1 MVVGVLRLTL
11 YIHGAASL
19 KDKRQ
24 VLRKVTDRLRSRFNV
39 GVAEVGDNDVWQR
52 AVVGIVAVANDHSFI
67 NEVLDKC
74 ARDAGAIAEIV
85 NREMEIETYSEM
97 YGDAFGQKPDLS
109 EAASGFGLQASGQ
122 NGEAASGFGLRASG
136 QKPESSGP
144 PDPDEPSEDWLRDED
159 FDK

>member
-11 YIHGAASL
+11 YIHGASSL

-24 VLRKVTDRLRSRFNV
+24 VLRKVVDRLRSRFNV
-39 GVAEVGDNDVWQR
+39 SVAEVGDNDVWQR
-52 AVVGIVAVANDHSFI
+52 AVVGICAVANDSRFV

-97 YGDAFGQKPDLS
+97 YGEFAQKPDLDG
-109 EAASGFGLQASGQ
+109 ASGLGPQASGQ
-122 NGEAASGFGLRASG
+122 RHREASGLGPQGSG
-136 QKPESSGP
+136 ESE
-144 PDPDEPSEDWLRDED
+144 EPSEDWLREED
-159 FDK
+159 LE

>member
-11 YIHGAASL
+11 YIPGASSL

-39 GVAEVGDNDVWQR
+39 SIAEVGDNDIWQR
-52 AVVGIVAVANDHSFI
+52 AVIGICAVSNDHSFV

-74 ARDAGAIAEIV
+74 VRDAGQIAEII

-97 YGDAFGQKPDLS
+97 HGDVLH
-109 EAASGFGLQASGQ
+109 
-122 NGEAASGFGLRASG
+122 
-136 QKPESSGP
+136 KPEL
-144 PDPDEPSEDWLRDED
+144 E
-159 FDK
+159 

>member
-24 VLRKVTDRLRSRFNV
+24 VLRKVVDRLRARFNV

-52 AVVGIVAVANDHSFI
+52 AVVGIVAVANDHRFV

-74 ARDAGAIAEIV
+74 ARDAGNIAEIV

-97 YGDAFGQKPDLS
+97 SSDWSQKPDVDAHDLTRA
-109 EAASGFGLQASGQ
+109 EQPAAADRGLHAEEEG
-122 NGEAASGFGLRASG
+122 
-136 QKPESSGP
+136 
-144 PDPDEPSEDWLRDED
+144 WLKEED
-159 FDK
+159 FE

>member
-11 YIHGAASL
+11 YIHGASSL

-24 VLRKVTDRLRSRFNV
+24 VLRKVTDRLRARYNV

-52 AVVGIVAVANDHSFI
+52 AVVGIVAVANDSRFI

-74 ARDAGAIAEIV
+74 VRDAGKIAEIV

-97 YGDAFGQKPDLS
+97 KRDWAQKPDVDAVEGSRPQTSGLS
-109 EAASGFGLQASGQ
+109 
-122 NGEAASGFGLRASG
+122 
-136 QKPESSGP
+136 
-144 PDPDEPSEDWLRDED
+144 DEDERDED
-159 FDK
+159 DEGWLKEEDLP

>member
-11 YIHGAASL
+11 YIHGASSL

-39 GVAEVGDNDVWQR
+39 SVAEVGDNDIWQR
-52 AVVGIVAVANDHSFI
+52 AVIGIAAVANDHSFV

-97 YGDAFGQKPDLS
+97 SSDWSALQQKS
-109 EAASGFGLQASGQ
+109 
-122 NGEAASGFGLRASG
+122 
-136 QKPESSGP
+136 PE
-144 PDPDEPSEDWLRDED
+144 DV
-159 FDK
+159 

>member
-11 YIHGAASL
+11 YIHGASSL

-24 VLRKVTDRLRSRFNV
+24 VLRKVVDRLRSRFNV
-39 GVAEVGDNDVWQR
+39 SVAEVGDNDVWQR
-52 AVVGIVAVANDHSFI
+52 AVVGICAVANDSRFV

-97 YGDAFGQKPDLS
+97 SDNWPQKPDLS
-109 EAASGFGLQASGQ
+109 E
-122 NGEAASGFGLRASG
+122 
-136 QKPESSGP
+136 PSGP
-144 PDPDEPSEDWLRDED
+144 RTSRLGPQGSGESEEPSEDWLREED
-159 FDK
+159 LE